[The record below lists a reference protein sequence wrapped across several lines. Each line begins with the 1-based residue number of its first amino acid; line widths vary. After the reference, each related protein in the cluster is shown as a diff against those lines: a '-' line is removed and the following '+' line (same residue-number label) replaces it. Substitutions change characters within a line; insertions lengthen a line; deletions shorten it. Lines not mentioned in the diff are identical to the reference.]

1 MGRGDEQM
9 TQALSPNP
17 PGNAKLDGAADS
29 DNDDKDS
36 ESDSQV
42 PAASD
47 AARSRAQRNLPP
59 PNRKLS
65 PYDVRFSQMRARHE
79 FRDAKLLEDTVSQ
92 IKAVRCDEEGEE
104 RVVWRLEAPFPP
116 IEVLKWR
123 CKLRDETTGR
133 PKTDPV
139 TGDELWDSSDHWFTL
154 DNRRLYCYQ
163 KAAIAVWPDSVVIDV
178 VELPPG
184 PLTRIR
190 ELKKFRTLDC
200 GRSVMIG
207 GRNEGETLVR
217 WSWWEALGFSTVP
230 EGHDNDVDDQ
240 SANADGSFEA
250 RNVQLRQRPRRGG
263 GGGRGRG
270 MGSGTNYRGKPKNHR
285 AASDN
290 SQGGISSY
298 FGQMSWGSLC
308 IFLGIYVSIRFLT
321 KLLTAVKGDGAAAE
335 IDRKAALSQPT
346 PPFAAMLTAATSA
359 LVAACVV
366 HLVRIKFSERKE

>member
-1 MGRGDEQM
+1 M
-9 TQALSPNP
+9 TQAPVSPP
-17 PGNAKLDGAADS
+17 TAKLEGAKDS
-29 DNDDKDS
+29 DDDDKELVDS
-36 ESDSQV
+36 ESDSPV
-42 PAASD
+42 LAASD
-47 AARSRAQRNLPP
+47 VARPRAQRNIPP

-79 FRDAKLLEDTVSQ
+79 FRDAKLLEDSVAQ
-92 IKAVRCDEEGEE
+92 IKAIRCDEEGGEKA
-104 RVVWRLEAPFPP
+104 VWRLEAPFPP

-163 KAAIAVWPDSVVIDV
+163 KAAIAVWPDAVVIDV

-184 PLTRIR
+184 PLTRMR

-207 GRNEGETLVR
+207 GRNDGETLVR
-217 WSWWEALGFSTVP
+217 WSWWEALGFSAVP
-230 EGHDNDVDDQ
+230 DGHADDQ
-240 SANADGSFEA
+240 SGDIGGNFDA

-263 GGGRGRG
+263 RGGRGNGGMIHRG
-270 MGSGTNYRGKPKNHR
+270 RSKNHGTN
-285 AASDN
+285 SDSN
-290 SQGGISSY
+290 TQEGASSY

-308 IFLGIYVSIRFLT
+308 IFLGIYVLIRFIT
-321 KLLTAVKGDGAAAE
+321 KLMTAAQGESEAATG
-335 IDRKAALSQPT
+335 DRKVAISEPT
-346 PPFAAMLTAATSA
+346 PPSVAVMTAIASA
-359 LVAACVV
+359 LVAAGVV
-366 HLVRIKFSERKE
+366 HLVRCKLQ